1 MDKNINYI
9 LNTNSAKTPL
19 GDGGFRYVSYLWDDA
34 IAAELEGDEVALLV
48 YRSNLLGADLRLTN
62 YGGGNTSCKAMA
74 KDPIT
79 GKETEVMWVKGSG
92 GDLGTMKRNGLAAL
106 YVDKLRSLKN
116 VYRGIEFED
125 EMVELFNHCIY
136 DLASKAPSIDTP
148 LHGFLPFKHIDHLHP
163 DAAIAIAAAKDG
175 EKITKEL
182 FGGTIGWVKWQ
193 KPGFEL
199 GLMLKQCLDE
209 NPGIRGIMLGSHGLF
224 TWGDTAYESYI
235 NTLQVI
241 ELCAQYLENNYG
253 KKGETFGGQK
263 IASLPKTERISK
275 AAELAPVLRGL
286 CSRGGSNSPLGVG
299 SMIGHF
305 TDDDRVLEFINSND
319 LERLAPLGT
328 SCPDHFLRTKISP
341 LVLNLNTKEDLSD
354 PAIIKEKINPLFD
367 AYRIMYTEYYN
378 TCKHSNSPAIR
389 DANPVVILYP
399 GVGMFTFAKDKQT
412 ARVAAEFYTNAINV
426 MKGAEAISEYT
437 SLRRQEA
444 FNIEY
449 WLLEEAKLQRMPK
462 PKSLSG
468 RVALV
473 TGSAGGIGK
482 AIAKKFAEEG
492 ACVIINDINEERL
505 QTAMDEFVQL
515 FGKDAAASVMLD
527 VTNNNTI
534 ETALAATAIA
544 FGGVDIVVNNAGISI
559 SKSIAD
565 HSIEDWDKLYNIL
578 VKGQFLVSK
587 MAVEVMRK
595 QGFGGDIVN
604 IVSKNSIVAGPNN
617 AGYGSA
623 KAAQAHLS
631 RLMAAE
637 LGVDKIRVNTVNP
650 DAVIADSNIWAG
662 GWAEGRAKAYGITV
676 EELPAYYAKRTL
688 LNETILPEDIANACF
703 VFVGG
708 LLKKSTGNT
717 LNVDGGVA
725 TAFLR

>member
-1 MDKNINYI
+1 MSTTTTEFKH
-9 LNTNSAKTPL
+9 
-19 GDGGFRYVSYLWDDA
+19 VSYLWDDKK
-34 IAAELEGDEVALLV
+34 AAELAGDEVALLI

-74 KDPIT
+74 KDPLT
-79 GKETEVMWVKGSG
+79 GEETEVMWVKGSG
-92 GDLGTMKRNGLAAL
+92 GDLGTLKRSGLAAL
-106 YVDKLRSLKN
+106 YVDKLRSLKKI
-116 VYRGIEFED
+116 YRGLEHED
-125 EMVELFNHCIY
+125 EMVELFNHTIY

-175 EKITKEL
+175 KRIVEEL
-182 FGGTIGWVKWQ
+182 FSGTLGWVEWQ
-193 KPGFEL
+193 KPGFDL
-199 GLMLKQCLDE
+199 GLKLKECLDA

-224 TWGDTAYESYI
+224 TWGDTAFESYI
-235 NTLQVI
+235 NTLEVI
-241 ELCAQYLENNYG
+241 ERCAQYIEDAIA
-253 KKGETFGGQK
+253 KQPAVFDGEK
-263 IASLPKTERISK
+263 VSSLSK
-275 AAELAPVLRGL
+275 EQRLKQAAALAPVLRGF
-286 CSRGGSNSPLGVG
+286 CSSQTK
-299 SMIGHF
+299 MIGHF
-305 TDDDRVLEFINSND
+305 SDDDRVLQYINSND
-319 LERLAPLGT
+319 LDRLAPLGT

-341 LVLNLNTKEDLSD
+341 LVLELKANDDLSD
-354 PAIIKEKINPLFD
+354 VATLKEKLAPKFE
-367 AYRIMYTEYYN
+367 AYRQMYTDYYN
-378 TCKHSNSPAIR
+378 NCKHPNSPAIR
-389 DANPVVILYP
+389 DTNPVIILYP
-399 GVGMFTFAKDKQT
+399 GVGMFAFAKDKQT

-426 MKGAEAISEYT
+426 MRGSEAISEYT
-437 SLRRQEA
+437 SLPRQEA

-462 PKSLSG
+462 PKPLSG

-492 ACVIINDINEERL
+492 ACVIINDINAERMEA
-505 QTAMDEFVQL
+505 AMAEFNKQY
-515 FGKDAAASVMLD
+515 GRDTAASTVLD
-527 VTNNNTI
+527 VTKEDTI
-534 ETALAATAIA
+534 EKAFDEAALA
-544 FGGVDIVVNNAGISI
+544 FGGVDIIVNNAGIST
-559 SKSIAD
+559 SKALLDHTIA
-565 HSIEDWDKLYNIL
+565 DWDKLYDIL

-587 MAVEVMRK
+587 AGVKVLRK
-595 QGFGGDIVN
+595 QAFGGDIVN
-604 IVSKNSIVAGPNN
+604 IVSKNAVVAGPNN

-631 RLMAAE
+631 RLLAAE
-637 LGVDKIRVNTVNP
+637 LGPDKVRVNTFNP

-688 LNETILPEDIANACF
+688 MNETILPEDIANACF

-708 LLKKSTGNT
+708 LLNKSTGNV

-725 TAFLR
+725 AAFLR